1 MMAPTMLTFGPLLTH
16 SCDSPAFLKPTMPRT
31 TLTIFHFALLGVTL
45 LVTPSAAAERHVA
58 PGGTGTGTAAAPF
71 GRVQDALAAAQPG
84 DVVIVAPGTYAERL
98 GTVRSG
104 SAGVPITIRARDG
117 RGSVIVTASGRVLT
131 VAHAWVMVETLV
143 FDGQYGQ
150 DDVVRISSGGTGFTL
165 KNSEV
170 RRTTRD
176 AVDMGAVDDVL
187 IEGSLIHHALNAANG
202 RTDAH
207 GVVAGS
213 ARRLTIRNTEIHTF
227 SGDAFQI
234 DPGRSAPGWDDVL
247 IEGCRF
253 WLEPLPAAENGFA
266 AGIVPGENAVDTKVN
281 STVSRPKLTI
291 RNTEAYGFRGGLI
304 GNMAA
309 FNIKEAV
316 DAVLDR
322 VTVHSSEIAFRLRAP
337 ANIRLQNAVVHSVST
352 AVRYE
357 DNIQGLRIWNSTFGA
372 GVSRLFDAASSS
384 GSVLDIQNVAFL
396 GTARPAQA
404 PSVSNLMLTAAAF
417 IDVSKHNYQLT
428 ATSPANDAGT
438 TLADVRV
445 DRDGTTRPQGQAY
458 DVGAYERVVSVTTPE
473 PDASAEVVLHAWRAA
488 TVVGNW
494 QVVTDPTAAG
504 GARMSSM
511 DLRGRKGATLK
522 AAVGDYLE
530 MTFNAEAGR
539 PYRLWIRGAA
549 EGNHPSNDSV
559 FVQFDGAVD
568 DAGSPI
574 FRTGSPSATIVN
586 LEDCGNCGGL
596 DGWGWQDNGS
606 DPTTLGPAIYF
617 AKTGPQKIRILLRED
632 GISIDQIVLSPSA
645 YLTKAPGALKQD
657 TTILAEIF

>member
-1 MMAPTMLTFGPLLTH
+1 MRKT
-16 SCDSPAFLKPTMPRT
+16 S
-31 TLTIFHFALLGVTL
+31 LTIFPTALLGLAL
-45 LVTPSAAAERHVA
+45 LVTPATAAERHVA
-58 PGGTGTGTAAAPF
+58 PGGTGTGTAADPF
-71 GRVQDALAAAQPG
+71 GRVQDAIAAAQPG
-84 DVVIVAPGTYAERL
+84 DVVIVAPGTYSERL
-98 GTVRSG
+98 STMRSG
-104 SAGVPITIRARDG
+104 SAGVPITVRARDG
-117 RGSVIVTASGRVLT
+117 RGSVIVTSSGRVLT
-131 VAHAWVMVETLV
+131 VAHAWVVVETLV

-150 DDVVRISSGGTGFTL
+150 DDIVRISSGGTGFTL
-165 KNSEV
+165 RNSEV

-176 AVDMGAVDDVL
+176 AIDMSAVDDVL

-234 DPGRSAPGWDDVL
+234 DPGRSTPGWDEVL

-281 STVSRPKLTI
+281 STVSRPRLTI
-291 RNTEAYGFRGGLI
+291 RNTEAYGFRNGLI

-309 FNIKEAV
+309 FNIKESV

-337 ANIRLQNAVVHSVST
+337 ANIRVQNAVVHSVST

-372 GVSRLFDAASSS
+372 GISRLFDAASSS

-396 GTARPAQA
+396 GVTRPTQA

-417 IDVSKHNYQLT
+417 VDVSKHNYQLT

-438 TLADVRV
+438 TLTDVRV
-445 DRDGTTRPQGQAY
+445 DRDGTTRPQGRAY
-458 DVGAYERVVSVTTPE
+458 DVGAYERIVSVSTPE

-488 TVVGNW
+488 TMVGNW

-522 AAVGDYLE
+522 AAAGDYLE
-530 MTFNAEAGR
+530 MEFNAEAGL

-549 EGNHPSNDSV
+549 EGDHPSNDSV

-568 DAGSPI
+568 DAGSPA
-574 FRTGSPSATIVN
+574 FRTGSPSATVVT
-586 LEDCGNCGGL
+586 LEDCGSCGL
-596 DGWGWQDNGS
+596 EGWGWQDNGS
-606 DPTTLGPAIYF
+606 DPNTLGPAVYF
-617 AKTGPQKIRILLRED
+617 AKSGPQKIRILLRED

-645 YLTKAPGALKQD
+645 YLTKSPGALKRD
-657 TTILAEIF
+657 STILAEIF